1 MGSEVTEV
9 QDSSPAAGLQQ
20 NIVANMQNVARP
32 APNPEPE
39 PEPRMEMVSEPNALG
54 RMAEFGIAKVLLWLD
69 TVESLT
75 EPQRAAIKDR
85 LVEDKYI
92 GQDLLDWN
100 ECNLPKELHGTGAVE
115 AAPLLL
121 AARDEHQWKAAMMST
136 STNGRKR

>member
-39 PEPRMEMVSEPNALG
+39 PEPPMEMVSEPNALG
-54 RMAEFGIAKVLLWLD
+54 RMAEFGIAEVLRWLD

-85 LVEDKYI
+85 FVGDEYI

-100 ECNLPKELHGTGAVE
+100 ERNLPKALRGTGATE

-121 AARDEHQWKAAMMST
+121 AARDKYLADRLALTGGQ
-136 STNGRKR
+136 